1 MEDQRLLYKLITDVS
16 TGLEDDNCPGLSD
29 ELTIQP
35 AMGIRTNTREDYVLP
50 INRLPSIPHFS
61 PNSTP
66 DPSPHTCSMPTPPPL
81 HLSKRKRSTIPPSKL
96 KGHPHKWSKQGVGE
110 GEKVAPIKIWPT
122 HFYVS
127 EVAAGL
133 DAIQKGRHQSGNT
146 IKKLFKEEFHQDIV
160 PSTFKC
166 NRTLWNEQIPNAL
179 KTRFVSYG
187 RTHRGL
193 WTNLL
198 YAYHHNGT
206 KCVPQ
211 NTASDSGSADDDQSD
226 VESTADLEMDI
237 RSVTQTTNPYSS
249 SPSPFIATPSL
260 VRPVAT
266 PSTPTPLRPAATPST
281 PKPSPSPV
289 IPAAPLKP
297 AAINSPQPNIC
308 NFCTQPLPA
317 TLLSALNKLLS
328 ELMRPGHSYPSPT
341 EECPSAR
348 DHHPGRGWQLRL
360 QFCGLHTWESEVY
373 AGSKVAAEMW
383 PKSSDIDFVKLG
395 YRIQIIRYSVM

>member
-1 MEDQRLLYKLITDVS
+1 MAQ
-16 TGLEDDNCPGLSD
+16 
-29 ELTIQP
+29 
-35 AMGIRTNTREDYVLP
+35 
-50 INRLPSIPHFS
+50 
-61 PNSTP
+61 
-66 DPSPHTCSMPTPPPL
+66 
-81 HLSKRKRSTIPPSKL
+81 
-96 KGHPHKWSKQGVGE
+96 
-110 GEKVAPIKIWPT
+110 IKIWPT
-122 HFYVS
+122 HFYVL

-166 NRTLWNEQIPNAL
+166 NRTLWNEQIPKAL
-179 KTRFVSYG
+179 KTCFVSYG
-187 RTHRGL
+187 RTHCGL

-206 KCVPQ
+206 ECVPQ
-211 NTASDSGSADDDQSD
+211 NTASDSGSADNDQSD
-226 VESTADLEMDI
+226 VEFTTDLEMDI

-260 VRPVAT
+260 VRPAAT
-266 PSTPTPLRPAATPST
+266 PSTPTPSPSPIIPATPS
-281 PKPSPSPV
+281 
-289 IPAAPLKP
+289 KP

-317 TLLSALNKLLS
+317 TLSSALNKLLS
-328 ELMRPGHSYPSPT
+328 ELMRPEHSYPSPT

-348 DHHPGRGWQLRL
+348 DHRPGRGWQLRL

-383 PKSSDIDFVKLG
+383 PKPSDIDFEKLG
-395 YRIQIIRYSVM
+395 YRIQSIQHHIAKVAASPTNNPLFRRVIQRIYNHGLTKFRSIEGIRQRMPYEHAG